1 MNCSFYKNCSKYN
14 LKKKTKQ
21 KRILKNCCLIKISE
35 MINCFRAFMV
45 WVKFIKLMEVLFQ
58 NMQMSRMEDTRNKCI
73 RESRIFALLK
83 L

>member
-14 LKKKTKQ
+14 LKKKK

-35 MINCFRAFMV
+35 TTNCFRAFMV